1 MSILIEKQFELTPEE
16 QSFLNYLMSNGCPY
30 YIQKA
35 YNNEKENN
43 MFVWAHTFM
52 SRDEQRRP
60 VEGQINSQLY
70 EHIYK
75 IFARFCVEN
84 DITINTVFRASVNA
98 TSSASFK
105 HSQIHVDHDNFE
117 HNNFLL
123 YLNDVGG
130 NTYLFDDNN
139 NITHE
144 ITPAKNKAVV
154 FTGCPHAQGFCKQE
168 EYRFVIVFTFA

>member
-1 MSILIEKQFELTPEE
+1 MSILIEKQFELTSEE
-16 QSFLNYLMSNGCPY
+16 QAFVGFLMGRECPY
-30 YIQKA
+30 YLQKA
-35 YNNEKENN
+35 YDNDKEGN
-43 MFVWAHTFM
+43 MFVWVHVFM
-52 SRDEQRRP
+52 QRDDQQRP

-70 EHIYK
+70 EHAYK

-84 DITINTVFRASVNA
+84 GIAVNTVFRACANA
-98 TSSASFK
+98 TSSAPFK

-154 FTGCPHAQGFCKQE
+154 FKGCPHAQGFCSQE